1 MKTMAAGTFKAQ
13 CLRVMEEVRKRRQP
27 VLITKRG
34 KPVAKLVPV
43 EPERDSSVFG
53 AMRGKIEIR
62 GDIGLPVV
70 PAEVWEAAR

>member
-1 MKTMAAGTFKAQ
+1 MAAGVFKAQ

-43 EPERDSSVFG
+43 DEGRSGSVFG
-53 AMRGKIEIR
+53 SMKGKIEIR
-62 GDIGLPVV
+62 GDIVAPVLP
-70 PAEVWEAAR
+70 PGAWDALR